1 MDWIDSYA
9 QLKFYEEV
17 VGDIVVGVILLTLAI
32 VWAIKYFKDKKQLSN
47 RRRCRSDDSEIF
59 NRSD

>member
-1 MDWIDSYA
+1 MGWIDSYA

-32 VWAIKYFKDKKQLSN
+32 VWAIKYFKDKK
-47 RRRCRSDDSEIF
+47 
-59 NRSD
+59 

>member
-1 MDWIDSYA
+1 MNWIDSYA

-32 VWAIKYFKDKKQLSN
+32 VWAIKYFKDKK
-47 RRRCRSDDSEIF
+47 
-59 NRSD
+59 

>member
-17 VGDIVVGVILLTLAI
+17 VGDIVVGAILLTLAI
-32 VWAIKYFKDKKQLSN
+32 VWAIKYFKDKK
-47 RRRCRSDDSEIF
+47 
-59 NRSD
+59 

>member
-17 VGDIVVGVILLTLAI
+17 VGAIVVGVILLTLAI
-32 VWAIKYFKDKKQLSN
+32 VWAIKYFKDKK
-47 RRRCRSDDSEIF
+47 
-59 NRSD
+59 